1 MAGRLASVP
10 EGTTAT
16 DVSAAPCPA
25 SNPYRDSIRGV
36 ALPRGQ
42 YIRSNLFTH
51 SGHSG
56 SSFSGASSYYPS
68 NDSGSSSGWASA
80 AAAADLGTQ
89 ELTVISYRMVTDGYT
104 QRMVQAFEYGGD
116 PDRALEIWFF
126 ELDVDWVL
134 QMREQH
140 VLRRELPD
148 MSASSLQD
156 LVGRWIRALTVI
168 VFNIRN
174 LAVAVHKMP
183 PIAVAQFGKASVS
196 AMLVF
201 VNAILTVPKTHK
213 LRAVVDM
220 FICVSSVSY
229 YMFTTLVISPE
240 AKSIFS
246 EIGGSLEGEGNT
258 LLKALCSMMEEV
270 RTFIEDD
277 DSWAVEILQGR
288 GEVHRNTRLMVDCI
302 MSMKMT
308 CTSARRHSSAN
319 LRGLVDYSVD
329 YLKDVLLR
337 KSELCPDLS
346 MRYLFLLNNSYF
358 IVQVSEPSG
367 DNHGIKLTPECEKY
381 MDSYLDASWGHVLPC
396 ISKSNFPGLLCC
408 WINTS
413 SHTKF
418 ESAFYQTYNA
428 QKFWKVPDPLLRDA
442 LRIAITK
449 RVISGYHNY
458 LDEHPELK
466 KQVRRES
473 SGLDVLKEMLGQI
486 FEG

>member
-1 MAGRLASVP
+1 M
-10 EGTTAT
+10 
-16 DVSAAPCPA
+16 
-25 SNPYRDSIRGV
+25 
-36 ALPRGQ
+36 
-42 YIRSNLFTH
+42 
-51 SGHSG
+51 
-56 SSFSGASSYYPS
+56 
-68 NDSGSSSGWASA
+68 
-80 AAAADLGTQ
+80 
-89 ELTVISYRMVTDGYT
+89 ISYRMVTDGYT

-140 VLRRELPD
+140 VLRRKLPD

-246 EIGGSLEGEGNT
+246 EIGGSLEGEGNR

-270 RTFIEDD
+270 RTFIVDD

-308 CTSARRHSSAN
+308 RTSARRHSSAN
-319 LRGLVDYSVD
+319 LRGLVDNSVD

-358 IVQVSEPSG
+358 IVQVSEASDMVNRQIRG
-367 DNHGIKLTPECEKY
+367 WT
-381 MDSYLDASWGHVLPC
+381 YLSLLYAH
-396 ISKSNFPGLLCC
+396 ISF
-408 WINTS
+408 
-413 SHTKF
+413 
-418 ESAFYQTYNA
+418 
-428 QKFWKVPDPLLRDA
+428 
-442 LRIAITK
+442 
-449 RVISGYHNY
+449 
-458 LDEHPELK
+458 
-466 KQVRRES
+466 
-473 SGLDVLKEMLGQI
+473 VLK
-486 FEG
+486 

>member
-10 EGTTAT
+10 EGTT
-16 DVSAAPCPA
+16 DVSAAPYPA

-36 ALPRGQ
+36 AHPRGQ

-51 SGHSG
+51 SGHTDSG

-68 NDSGSSSGWASA
+68 NDSGSSS
-80 AAAADLGTQ
+80 
-89 ELTVISYRMVTDGYT
+89 
-104 QRMVQAFEYGGD
+104 
-116 PDRALEIWFF
+116 
-126 ELDVDWVL
+126 
-134 QMREQH
+134 
-140 VLRRELPD
+140 
-148 MSASSLQD
+148 
-156 LVGRWIRALTVI
+156 
-168 VFNIRN
+168 
-174 LAVAVHKMP
+174 AV
-183 PIAVAQFGKASVS
+183 AVAQFGKASVS

-201 VNAILTVPKTHK
+201 VSAIVTVPKTNK

-246 EIGGSLEGEGNT
+246 EIGGSLEGEGNR

-270 RTFIEDD
+270 RTFIVDD

-308 CTSARRHSSAN
+308 RTSARRHSSAN
-319 LRGLVDYSVD
+319 LRGLVDNSVD

-358 IVQVSEPSG
+358 IVQVSEASDMVNRQIRG
-367 DNHGIKLTPECEKY
+367 WTYLSLKH
-381 MDSYLDASWGHVLPC
+381 MDSYLDASWGHVLSC
-396 ISKSNFPGLLCC
+396 ISKSKFPEPLYR

-413 SHTKF
+413 SLAKF
-418 ESAFYQTYNA
+418 ESAFHQTYQA
-428 QKFWKVPDPLLRDA
+428 RKLWKVPDSRLRDV
-442 LRIAITK
+442 LRKAITK
-449 RVISGYHNY
+449 RVISGYGKY
-458 LDEHPELK
+458 LKEHPRLEK
-466 KQVRRES
+466 HVGRES
-473 SGLDVLKEMLGQI
+473 SSPEVLEEMLGEL
-486 FEG
+486 FEGWNLLEASKKSPANKRVGWTCISLSYLENFLSF